1 MAKISTRI
9 SMPLRCI
16 PRRKVKLYLHIV
28 SEPIFKFLKREADI
42 LKKMINTP
50 YVVQIKNSSEI
61 DDIFYIILEL
71 CDESLKNLVL
81 S

>member
-1 MAKISTRI
+1 M
-9 SMPLRCI
+9 
-16 PRRKVKLYLHIV
+16 

-81 S
+81 A